1 MRKLITIT
9 IEEKEEMLIQTLKA
23 QEMDLYIHTLNKE
36 RFQDMVLNLPE
47 ESEFRQKLEGEI
59 LVIDSRL
66 EEVNATI
73 ASLEKQIPEDTDV
86 PAVLVKLKAKEK
98 GAALTKK

>member
-1 MRKLITIT
+1 MRTLITIT
-9 IEEKEEMLIQTLKA
+9 KEEKEEMLIQTLKA

-98 GAALTKK
+98 GAALTIK

>member
-1 MRKLITIT
+1 MRTLITIT
-9 IEEKEEMLIQTLKA
+9 KEEKEEMLIQTLKA

-47 ESEFRQKLEGEI
+47 DNTFRHKLEEEI
-59 LVIDSRL
+59 LVIESRL
-66 EEVNATI
+66 GEVNATMI
-73 ASLEKQIPEDTDV
+73 ALEKQIPEDTDV

-98 GAALTKK
+98 EALNTR